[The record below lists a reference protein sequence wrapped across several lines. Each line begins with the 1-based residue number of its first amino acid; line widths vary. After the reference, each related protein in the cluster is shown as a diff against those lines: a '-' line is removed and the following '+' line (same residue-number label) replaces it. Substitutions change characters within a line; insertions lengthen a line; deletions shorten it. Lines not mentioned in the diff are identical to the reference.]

1 VGPQRQHITRL
12 SEFIETSWES
22 PLARAALVEF
32 LAPEANDVERRVL
45 MHFLSVAADGPQ
57 IVGFLRVQ
65 GTINRTQQARQIR
78 SPTLVVASEADQAV
92 PMALSRELASLVPG
106 ARFEVVEGASH
117 IGAALMDPR
126 VMRLVSEFLSE
137 GLEPSH

>member
-1 VGPQRQHITRL
+1 M
-12 SEFIETSWES
+12 
-22 PLARAALVEF
+22 EF

-57 IVGFLRVQ
+57 IVGFLRAQ
-65 GTINRTQQARQIR
+65 GRINRAQQARQIR
-78 SPTLVVASEADQAV
+78 SPTLVVASEADQTV
-92 PMALSRELASLVPG
+92 PMAMSRELASLVPG